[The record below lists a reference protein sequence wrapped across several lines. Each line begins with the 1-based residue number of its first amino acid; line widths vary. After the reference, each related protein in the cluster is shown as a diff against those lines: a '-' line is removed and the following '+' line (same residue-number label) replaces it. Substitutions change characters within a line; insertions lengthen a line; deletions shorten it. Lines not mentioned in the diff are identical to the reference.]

1 MRNLFLLLIFFLF
14 ISALKAEKEIIIQST
29 TSLKNSG
36 FYNFISPLIYKDLGI
51 RINVVAVGTGAA
63 IRNSMNC
70 DGDLLIVHS
79 PQQEKLFIDSG
90 YANQAHYIMHNY
102 FIVIGPKKD
111 PAKIEGLNVKN
122 AFTRIFQKQSYFIS
136 RGDNSG
142 TDNKEK
148 AIWRSLKLN
157 PLEFSVD
164 WYLETGTNMGSTINV
179 AVGLNAYTF
188 TDKATWISFNN
199 KLDFKIY
206 VDNDDYLI
214 NKYSV
219 LKVSKKKCPH
229 SKLQVSS
236 KVLSWLISSDTQN
249 KIIKFKKNNKQLF
262 FIK

>member
-14 ISALKAEKEIIIQST
+14 ISALKAEKKIIIQST

-79 PQQEKLFIDSG
+79 PRQEKLFIDSG

-122 AFTRIFQKQSYFIS
+122 AFKRIFQKQSYFIS

-164 WYLETGTNMGSTINV
+164 WYLETGTNMGSSINV

-206 VDNDDYLI
+206 VDNDNYLI
-214 NKYSV
+214 NRYSA

-229 SKLQVSS
+229 SKAQFSS
-236 KVLSWLISSDTQN
+236 EVLSWLISSDIQN